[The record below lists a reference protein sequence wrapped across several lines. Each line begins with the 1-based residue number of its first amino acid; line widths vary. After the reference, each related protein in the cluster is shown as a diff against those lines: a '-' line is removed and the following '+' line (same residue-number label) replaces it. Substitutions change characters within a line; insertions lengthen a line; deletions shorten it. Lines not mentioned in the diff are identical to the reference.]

1 MGTLQILPVFS
12 ASILTARQN
21 SVQCS
26 VVLVT
31 CTGIIKSKYIS
42 SLTVDNLTF
51 NLRNP
56 SNTCHHTNLTVILDM
71 GNLRCISSIS
81 SIEPV
86 KLVHAV
92 HLKNILRL
100 RNIHCRLTLWWFCCS
115 FLLNS
120 GASLPTRPRGDFV
133 SLFTVIKLVPHRA
146 SPLQPPLQST

>member
-1 MGTLQILPVFS
+1 MGTLQILPEFFP
-12 ASILTARQN
+12 SILRSRQN

-26 VVLVT
+26 VVLDT
-31 CTGIIKSKYIS
+31 CTGIIKSKYLS

-51 NLRNP
+51 DLRSNP
-56 SNTCHHTNLTVILDM
+56 SNTCHRTNLTVILDL
-71 GNLRCISSIS
+71 GNLCCILSIS

-133 SLFTVIKLVPHRA
+133 SLFIVIKLVPHRA
-146 SPLQPPLQST
+146 SPLQST